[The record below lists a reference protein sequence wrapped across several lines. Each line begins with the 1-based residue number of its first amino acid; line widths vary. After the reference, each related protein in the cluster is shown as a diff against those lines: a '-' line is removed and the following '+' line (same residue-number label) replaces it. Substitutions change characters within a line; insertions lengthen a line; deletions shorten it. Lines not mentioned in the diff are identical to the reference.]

1 MPDNLPEELLIE
13 ILIRLPIYTVVQ
25 FRCVSKSWCSLIT
38 SPNFINTYL
47 NRTLFV
53 SESNNTH
60 SLLIRHLAD
69 IEIRHQDH
77 YTRHWSNNDDPLDS
91 HHFELQFPFRGFNKS
106 FRIVSSCN
114 GLVCLSNDLY
124 CIMNNVIVWNPI
136 INKSLTLPLPRIS
149 TYWLHGLA
157 NHVVGFG
164 FDPKTIDYKVLKLT
178 YFEEGPDHFRLK
190 KLPSVKLYSHRLGSW
205 RDIRVVA
212 PMHLVHYNS
221 SQAFVGETIIWVAVD
236 KNRSNA
242 LILSFDLRDEVFGE
256 LNLSKSLVKMNSLTL
271 SIVEFRKSLVVFH
284 EPHISSSKCFVWVM
298 KEYGKVE
305 SRTKLYTIDTVGMG
319 EVRFLRRNGAVVL
332 SSKNG
337 LIAYNPKNQRLR
349 DLGLHDV
356 HFLVCVHAYIP
367 SLVLLGKGN
376 EILVSQAK
384 SRDLQKLLTEEGNV
398 EEEKH

>member
-1 MPDNLPEELLIE
+1 M
-13 ILIRLPIYTVVQ
+13 
-25 FRCVSKSWCSLIT
+25 
-38 SPNFINTYL
+38 
-47 NRTLFV
+47 
-53 SESNNTH
+53 
-60 SLLIRHLAD
+60 
-69 IEIRHQDH
+69 
-77 YTRHWSNNDDPLDS
+77 
-91 HHFELQFPFRGFNKS
+91 
-106 FRIVSSCN
+106 
-114 GLVCLSNDLY
+114 
-124 CIMNNVIVWNPI
+124 
-136 INKSLTLPLPRIS
+136 SLTLPLPRIS

-178 YFEEGPDHFRLK
+178 YFEEASFGFLERH
-190 KLPSVKLYSHRLGSW
+190 SCCCAY
-205 RDIRVVA
+205 VVA

-256 LNLSKSLVKMNSLTL
+256 LNLSESLVKMNSLTL
-271 SIVEFRKSLVVFH
+271 SIVEFSKSLVVFH

-367 SLVLLGKGN
+367 SLVLLGEGN
-376 EILVSQAK
+376 EILVGQAK

>member
-1 MPDNLPEELLIE
+1 M
-13 ILIRLPIYTVVQ
+13 V
-25 FRCVSKSWCSLIT
+25 SLIT

-77 YTRHWSNNDDPLDS
+77 YTIHWSNNDDPLDS

-124 CIMNNVIVWNPI
+124 CIMSNVILWNPI

-164 FDPKTIDYKVLKLT
+164 FDPKTIDYKV
-178 YFEEGPDHFRLK
+178 
-190 KLPSVKLYSHRLGSW
+190 V
-205 RDIRVVA
+205 
-212 PMHLVHYNS
+212 
-221 SQAFVGETIIWVAVD
+221 VD

-242 LILSFDLRDEVFGE
+242 LILSFDLRDEV
-256 LNLSKSLVKMNSLTL
+256 
-271 SIVEFRKSLVVFH
+271 
-284 EPHISSSKCFVWVM
+284 M

-305 SRTKLYTIDTVGMG
+305 SWTKLYTIDTVGMG

-332 SSKNG
+332 SSRNG

-376 EILVSQAK
+376 EILVGQAK